1 MRKVFRHQSH
11 RIDYIAEKDNTWW
24 WWRQWRRM
32 TLASS
37 PFALVVLELG
47 NPNCGLKHYTILCH
61 GIKILC
67 RTIIFVAISNHDMK
81 YLWNANCIGVRIRS
95 HRARG
100 RRNWELVLN
109 FFTFLLVLF
118 LNYVI
123 MDSSFFFSVFSFL
136 S

>member
-1 MRKVFRHQSH
+1 M
-11 RIDYIAEKDNTWW
+11 
-24 WWRQWRRM
+24 
-32 TLASS
+32 
-37 PFALVVLELG
+37 
-47 NPNCGLKHYTILCH
+47 
-61 GIKILC
+61 LC
-67 RTIIFVAISNHDMK
+67 RAVIFFAIPIHDMK

-109 FFTFLLVLF
+109 FSTFLLVL
-118 LNYVI
+118 LLDYII